1 MSIPLKK
8 PDASEILQAPDAPL
22 VPPAALDRPPA
33 NWAEAAE
40 LAQWAEHEGPPP
52 PADDDMSEMSY
63 NGWLNPAPMPAQEGM
78 SAGWWIFP
86 AMIAAGIF
94 WWNLIGW
101 LIH

>member
-1 MSIPLKK
+1 MDMNLSGIPVGSVNVLLRDFRWEVTMSKPLKK

-52 PADDDMSEMSY
+52 PADDEMSTVTDLSH
-63 NGWLNPAPMPAQEGM
+63 G
-78 SAGWWIFP
+78 S
-86 AMIAAGIF
+86 
-94 WWNLIGW
+94 
-101 LIH
+101 